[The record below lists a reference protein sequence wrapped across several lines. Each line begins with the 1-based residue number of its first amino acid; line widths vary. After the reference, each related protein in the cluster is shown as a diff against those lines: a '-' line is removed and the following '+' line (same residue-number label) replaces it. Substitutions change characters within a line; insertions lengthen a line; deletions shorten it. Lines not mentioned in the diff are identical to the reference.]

1 MKHLDSSEWEAYTEH
16 VDRMI
21 LAGFSSAVRC
31 SLQYLADNTEAA
43 QRIAPLFEVQLVLN
57 GNEMTYDPPLDFSYN
72 GNFYDIMD
80 KMVASITRMASFIP
94 RVAKHK
100 QFDNYQVMLS
110 AIIRLM
116 CLYRL
121 MGFCLHI
128 QLIFFISQCDIDKMA
143 DLTEM
148 CHTVRS
154 RTRTAIAKVKTDR

>member
-1 MKHLDSSEWEAYTEH
+1 MTRLDSHEWETYTDH

-31 SLQYLADNTEAA
+31 SLQYLVDNTEAG

-57 GNEMTYDPPLDFSYN
+57 GNEMMYDPPLDFNYS

-80 KMVASITRMASFIP
+80 KMVASITRMASFIT

-100 QFDNYQVMLS
+100 QFNNYQVMPF

-116 CLYRL
+116 CQYKL
-121 MGFCLHI
+121 MGFGLHI
-128 QLIFFISQCDIDKMA
+128 QSLFLIS
-143 DLTEM
+143 
-148 CHTVRS
+148 
-154 RTRTAIAKVKTDR
+154 